1 MSTSFV
7 RHPFLRGLA
16 LFTLSVLLSGCET
29 PRKST
34 ASAAAAPAPQAES
47 TPAEREAERMAQCQQ
62 ELEALKNI
70 DGKQYTEY
78 QAEFSR
84 LMSGAAQYAGLRARV
99 NSTAQDTVDA
109 LYRYK
114 VTRLCADVSQAVL
127 NGLADRG
134 EQQK

>member
-7 RHPFLRGLA
+7 RRLPIGGLTLLA
-16 LFTLSVLLSGCET
+16 LSLLLSGCEA
-29 PRKST
+29 PRKSAVT
-34 ASAAAAPAPQAES
+34 PSSSPAAEEGS

-70 DGKQYTEY
+70 NSKQHTEY

-114 VTRLCADVSQAVL
+114 VTRLCAQVSQAVL